1 MRRFALAGIRF
12 YLAPKIAWS
21 FFVCPVSWHLLETA
35 FHFRPDATSGSSSV
49 ANRPRFTLLSQKSS
63 HVPKIFPFFSRALF
77 NYLQRQKGFSP
88 IMYLLSVCSPRPGS
102 LGVQQLV
109 LKPLLP
115 VLDLLH
121 NKLLL
126 QLSSFTGLQPSRS
139 LSAPLLR
146 SVSSS
151 PTGAASSSSSRNAA
165 GRSAPRGAGG
175 AQAPSIENLGG
186 LSLDPSS
193 GPPNFRMPTRFLVN
207 I

>member
-12 YLAPKIAWS
+12 YLTPKIAWS
-21 FFVCPVSWHLLETA
+21 FFVCPEVSWHLLETA

-49 ANRPRFTLLSQKSS
+49 ANRPRFTPLSQKSS
-63 HVPKIFPFFSRALF
+63 HVPKIFPFFSRAHF
-77 NYLQRQKGFSP
+77 DYLQRQKGFSP
-88 IMYLLSVCSPRPGS
+88 IMYLLSVCSPSPGS
-102 LGVQQLV
+102 LGCQATAAQATPPSTWPPSQQA
-109 LKPLLP
+109 PP
-115 VLDLLH
+115 P
-121 NKLLL
+121 
-126 QLSSFTGLQPSRS
+126 TPSPS
-139 LSAPLLR
+139 QVSKEITLR

-175 AQAPSIENLGG
+175 AQAPSIQNLGG